1 MDLLLSSTH
10 WFTHWFYSLVLLSQV
25 YSLTLLL
32 LRNQRTLD
40 NSKEREVERDNW
52 PHFVLIFVRTFVL
65 MLQRRGTD
73 DGMQDK
79 VNADE

>member
-1 MDLLLSSTH
+1 M
-10 WFTHWFYSLVLLSQV
+10 
-25 YSLTLLL
+25 
-32 LRNQRTLD
+32 
-40 NSKEREVERDNW
+40 ERDNW

-65 MLQRRGTD
+65 MLQLRGTD